1 MDFVHWTHHHHSATL
16 SPHFCHHRPKTTP
29 NYAVPIQ
36 RRFRHLTKFSAPE
49 PQVSPCKYLTPRRK
63 TASILPLCCHYPEMM
78 SNCSFPIQC
87 QSRRCSAIM
96 YTWRSSPPSVLLQ
109 TPFLMP
115 LRLPELPQ
123 SLSDIILDTGACRY
137 QRLRAPHS
145 AIFSCLYLSLLAI
158 SLFSRSQISFD
169 VLYILVPLKMYHVL
183 NSRNPFEFI

>member
-1 MDFVHWTHHHHSATL
+1 MPQNHLHPPILL
-16 SPHFCHHRPKTTP
+16 SLPRNDAELLVP
-29 NYAVPIQ
+29 NP
-36 RRFRHLTKFSAPE
+36 
-49 PQVSPCKYLTPRRK
+49 
-63 TASILPLCCHYPEMM
+63 ASKSSTLCCHVHLLPMLDA
-78 SNCSFPIQC
+78 S
-87 QSRRCSAIM
+87 
-96 YTWRSSPPSVLLQ
+96 RSSPPSVLLQ